1 MPYVLVLSNASF
13 WKTPQ
18 FLQPFSIDS
27 ADFPCRD
34 PAIFSPRSFYGQ
46 NICSVD
52 IKDIFQSEGFHFS
65 ISFMFLNL
73 YRVLSTR
80 LKSISFQ
87 YLILFIMYFVFMY
100 LLLTF
105 SISLFLPFLKL
116 YLNILYLYCNFN

>member
-1 MPYVLVLSNASF
+1 M
-13 WKTPQ
+13 
-18 FLQPFSIDS
+18 
-27 ADFPCRD
+27 
-34 PAIFSPRSFYGQ
+34 
-46 NICSVD
+46 VD

-80 LKSISFQ
+80 LKSIRFQ

-105 SISLFLPFLKL
+105 SITVRAPSKTALDLKPL
-116 YLNILYLYCNFN
+116 SFISRGF